1 MAPTPKVTSAVLLAT
16 APDQHGEAAATLGW
30 HDGTVVERLLAQ
42 LGELGV
48 RSARIITRPG
58 WEQSLRRAIESAL
71 PTRVHVSSDVGGDL
85 RAIAAIA
92 SEEPGDLL
100 VAAAD
105 VVTHREALAGLLLDS
120 RVATG
125 ALCATGEVANALS
138 PAARDP
144 HGRLVSAGSAHHSV
158 SRPNASF
165 LGLVKVAAA
174 DRPALGEAATRL
186 ASLPAAATENAV
198 ALALVGLVRSGAGVG
213 AVQLR
218 ALYWARPASGR
229 EAERAA
235 VEISDLDED
244 RLLLDSAVKADDS
257 FFTTFLVSPWSKHVA
272 RWAARRGWTPNQ
284 VTTVS
289 LGIGVLAAIA
299 FASGERVGLIAGA
312 LLLQLSFA
320 TDCVDGQLAR
330 YTRTFSRLGA
340 WLDAVFDRTKEYAVY
355 AGLAIGASASGDPV
369 WILAGA
375 ALALQTVRHAVD
387 FSYVILQRE
396 QLAAARRPPLAEPGD
411 GRASAQGA
419 AGVWDTVT
427 RRSGI
432 HWAKQFIAFPIG
444 ERFAAI
450 SITAAVASARTTFV
464 VLLAWGGIA
473 TAYKTIGRLVRSV
486 PR

>member
-1 MAPTPKVTSAVLLAT
+1 M
-16 APDQHGEAAATLGW
+16 
-30 HDGTVVERLLAQ
+30 
-42 LGELGV
+42 
-48 RSARIITRPG
+48 
-58 WEQSLRRAIESAL
+58 
-71 PTRVHVSSDVGGDL
+71 
-85 RAIAAIA
+85 
-92 SEEPGDLL
+92 
-100 VAAAD
+100 
-105 VVTHREALAGLLLDS
+105 
-120 RVATG
+120 
-125 ALCATGEVANALS
+125 
-138 PAARDP
+138 
-144 HGRLVSAGSAHHSV
+144 
-158 SRPNASF
+158 
-165 LGLVKVAAA
+165 
-174 DRPALGEAATRL
+174 DRPALAEAATRL
-186 ASLPAAATENAV
+186 AALPAAGTESAV

-218 ALYWARPASGR
+218 GLYWARPASRR

-235 VEISDLDED
+235 AEIRDLDED

-257 FFTTFLVSPWSKHVA
+257 FFTTFFISPWSKHVA

-299 FASGERVGLIAGA
+299 FATGERAGLIAGA

-355 AGLAIGASASGDPV
+355 AGLAIGASAAGDPV
-369 WILAGA
+369 WVLAGA
-375 ALALQTVRHAVD
+375 ALALQTVRHTVD

-396 QLAAARRPPLAEPGD
+396 ELTAAGRPPLAEPGD
-411 GRASAQGA
+411 GRGGATGA
-419 AGVWDTVT
+419 AGVWDSVT